1 MELYIYIYIYI
12 FAVYLKLTRQGKST
26 IIQLKKEIKKQNKK
40 ELLRSTLSTTFKYVI
55 QRTGWWLPEMRGE
68 GWGVGERVVGSKG
81 TNSKNK
87 ISPGAVTCSL
97 TL

>member
-1 MELYIYIYIYI
+1 MELYIYI
-12 FAVYLKLTRQGKST
+12 FAVYLKLTRQCKSS

-55 QRTGWWLPEMRGE
+55 QRTGWWLPGMRAE
-68 GWGVGERVVGSKG
+68 ARWGVGERVDGSKG
-81 TNSKNK
+81 TNFKNK
-87 ISPGAVTCSL
+87 ISPRGVTCSL